1 MYIILFYIYVLR
13 HFLKSKPQFRSNSW
27 ILLSFRA
34 TESFWFLKRHKIEA
48 LSHDVCLLF
57 ETTKTPYT
65 CKCIDERTSTHT
77 HTHTH
82 ERASGGLCNYRKS
95 KIEGRKRAEDRLLA
109 FAFHDA
115 LPATLY
121 NAASR
126 EWHFRCCWDWELL
139 RFRAIIVEEGQRK
152 RKKEKEREKAARM
165 NLAEIEE

>member
-1 MYIILFYIYVLR
+1 MCVYYLKQQR
-13 HFLKSKPQFRSNSW
+13 HPIRVSASTSE
-27 ILLSFRA
+27 RA
-34 TESFWFLKRHKIEA
+34 
-48 LSHDVCLLF
+48 
-57 ETTKTPYT
+57 
-65 CKCIDERTSTHT
+65 HT

-126 EWHFRCCWDWELL
+126 E
-139 RFRAIIVEEGQRK
+139 
-152 RKKEKEREKAARM
+152 
-165 NLAEIEE
+165 